1 MNRKLLKHSLKLNSK
16 PLTVSVF
23 FIILSIFFLMISM
36 SISNNF
42 YFLSIPV
49 LFITL
54 YLGKL
59 TFGQIGDEYKRY
71 INDEKYFNDGAH
83 KSYFKDNVNQVQFEI
98 NIIDGKREGLY
109 AEYHKSGAVK
119 IKRNYKKGEP
129 HGSHVEYHENG
140 SIRYKTNYE
149 NDIQFGKTLSFYKN
163 GNIFRE
169 FNLVNGK
176 YEGEIREYFNDG
188 NLKFLI
194 NGNKHAFY
202 DIENKVVCDIELTG
216 ALSSR
221 QTEFIGKWR
230 NYRKDG
236 SIEYQLD
243 FDDTNSNQ
251 EEKTVVKTIY
261 TKAGD
266 LYNKAV
272 INYKTIDNSDV
283 NFLNKYGGERMES
296 KSIEVKPESIIKGP
310 PGVYF
315 VNKIIDL
322 KPITSIEDILVLKSL

>member
-1 MNRKLLKHSLKLNSK
+1 MKRKLLKNSLKLNSK
-16 PLTVSVF
+16 ALTVSVIF
-23 FIILSIFFLMISM
+23 VILSIYLLMISV

-49 LFITL
+49 MFITL

-59 TFGQIGDEYKRY
+59 TFEQIGDEYKRY
-71 INDEKYFNDGAH
+71 INDEKYFNDGYH

-119 IKRNYKKGEP
+119 IKRNYKKGEL
-129 HGSHVEYHENG
+129 HGSHVEYHENRT
-140 SIRYKTNYE
+140 IRHKTNYK

-176 YEGEIREYFNDG
+176 YEGEIREYFNNG

-202 DIENKVVCDIELTG
+202 NSENKLVCDIELTG
-216 ALSSR
+216 TLSSR
-221 QTEFIGKWR
+221 QTEFTGKWR

-243 FDDTNSNQ
+243 FDDTDSNQ

-261 TKAGD
+261 TKVGD

-272 INYKTIDNSDV
+272 IGFKTIDNSDV
-283 NFLNKYGGERMES
+283 NFLNKYGRERMES
-296 KSIEVKPESIIKGP
+296 KSIEVKPEYIIKGP
-310 PGVYF
+310 PGVYTG
-315 VNKIIDL
+315 NKIIDL
-322 KPITSIEDILVLKSL
+322 KPITSIEDILILKSL